1 MAFDGTKTQVTLF
14 NCLFNWVS
22 GRWLAR
28 KNPSVLWWQMCAQ
41 ACCSILLRP
50 TAECSRI
57 TCVFGWAFDF
67 HIYVEYFFCCNSI
80 NANKYLSTR
89 ECVRAKG
96 PQKKTLQIARNAFTC
111 DIWIY
116 FRTSLMGVQRNK
128 IFSTLKNCV
137 FSQLDRIYGK
147 YKLNPQNTGQKKCV
161 PSKWICMV

>member
-22 GRWLAR
+22 DRWLAR

-89 ECVRAKG
+89 ECVRVRAT
-96 PQKKTLQIARNAFTC
+96 KKPCKLPGTHLLVIFGFTFGRVQWEFSGTRFFLLSRIAFFPNS
-111 DIWIY
+111 IEYMENINWIH
-116 FRTSLMGVQRNK
+116 K
-128 IFSTLKNCV
+128 ILA
-137 FSQLDRIYGK
+137 
-147 YKLNPQNTGQKKCV
+147 KKCV
-161 PSKWICMV
+161 PFKWICMV